1 MRSTNLDKEFCI
13 FVKIQEDNW
22 NMSKIVIIKWLTNNV
37 FYGRLITQLVEY
49 SADNWEVSSSSLL
62 KPTPYET
69 ALFFDLFVYTFLQK
83 YPLRIFNENS

>member
-1 MRSTNLDKEFCI
+1 MKFFSLNVMIFITSSEGSFLFVRSTNLDKKFCI

-62 KPTPYET
+62 KPTP
-69 ALFFDLFVYTFLQK
+69 
-83 YPLRIFNENS
+83 